1 MPITYGLDLLL
12 YHLDAL
18 MGDDVAQESHL
29 ILVEATLLE
38 VGVQ

>member
-1 MPITYGLDLLL
+1 MYDLDSLLF
-12 YHLDAL
+12 HSDAL
-18 MGDDVAQESHL
+18 MGDDLAQESHL